1 MQNEINEDIIEQFI
15 ASAKEAVATVE
26 RIPANANSLNDA
38 LVEAT
43 ENEMVLLAQPDDLDP
58 ELFSIFKL
66 NINVV
71 IEPTKEQLATIKIG
85 ITDAFCAIASTGS
98 ICVSI
103 TKNLTS
109 PASMLTRKH
118 IVIVDSK
125 TIIPKPR
132 NIFSEKYLE
141 GKGLKRSFSI
151 ITGPS
156 ATADMGPLVRGV
168 HGPGKLH
175 IIIVD
180 LPTGQAGLPTGRYY
194 V

>member
-26 RIPANANSLNDA
+26 RIPANANSLNNA
-38 LVEAT
+38 LVAAT
-43 ENEMVLLAQPDDLDP
+43 ENDAVLLAQPDDLDP
-58 ELFSIFKL
+58 ELLSIFKL
-66 NINVV
+66 NKNIVT
-71 IEPTKEQLATIKIG
+71 EPTKEQISTIKTG

-109 PASMLTRKH
+109 HASMLTHKH

-125 TIIPKPR
+125 TINPKPR
-132 NIFSEKYLE
+132 DIFSEKYLK
-141 GKGLKRSFSI
+141 GKGLMRSFSI

-156 ATADMGPLVRGV
+156 STADMGPLVRGV

-175 IIIVD
+175 IVIV
-180 LPTGQAGLPTGRYY
+180 G
-194 V
+194 

>member
-1 MQNEINEDIIEQFI
+1 MQNEINKDIIEQFI

-26 RIPANANSLNDA
+26 RIPANAESLNNA
-38 LVEAT
+38 LIAAT
-43 ENEMVLLAQPDDLDP
+43 ENEMVILAQPDDLDP

-66 NINVV
+66 NKNVV
-71 IEPTKEQLATIKIG
+71 TEPTKEQLSTIKTG
-85 ITDAFCAIASTGS
+85 ITDAFCGIAATGS
-98 ICVSI
+98 VCVSI
-103 TKNLTS
+103 TKNLS
-109 PASMLTRKH
+109 IPASMLTRKH
-118 IVIVDSK
+118 IAIVDSK
-125 TIIPKPR
+125 TIIPRPR
-132 NIFSEKYLE
+132 DVFSEKYLE

-180 LPTGQAGLPTGRYY
+180 LPTGRQGS
-194 V
+194 